1 MMYQRRAE
9 MMKRILVVT
18 MLVMITALSAM
29 ADGKKLVIFSQCN
42 NGEPYRAAQNASFKQ
57 LWGQDP
63 NVTFQIYDAQQ
74 DNSRQISQIETAIR
88 LKPDLLIVAPNE
100 RGPLSAVVGK
110 AKSAG
115 IPVIC
120 LERDI
125 ENYDNFTTWIMSDN
139 YAIGKLVGQYIAEYL
154 TQKYGEARGNVVELR
169 GLLGVEGETKRENGA
184 WDYLKA
190 YPKIVK
196 VQDAVAN
203 WMQSNARDRM
213 TEILRAQPKIDI
225 VYGHNDPMAI
235 GAYIAAKALGREK
248 DMIFIGVD
256 GLNGVGGGIEQVKD
270 GILAV
275 TFVYPTCTAKAYEIG
290 EKILNDPSFVPEKQY
305 AVESMMVTPEIA
317 KKIYKAN

>member
-1 MMYQRRAE
+1 
-9 MMKRILVVT
+9 MKRILVAT
-18 MLVMITALSAM
+18 MIVMVATLSAM

-42 NGEPYRAAQNASFKQ
+42 NGEPYRAAQNASFKR

-100 RGPLSAVVGK
+100 RGPLSDVMGK

-139 YAIGKLVGQYIAEYL
+139 YAIGKLVGQYIADYL
-154 TQKYGEARGNVVELR
+154 TKKYGEPRGNVVELR

-184 WDYLKA
+184 WDYLKD
-190 YPKIVK
+190 YPKIDK

-213 TEILRAQPKIDI
+213 TEILRAQPNIDV

-275 TFVYPTCTAKAYEIG
+275 TFVYPTCTDKAYEIG
-290 EKILNDPSFVPEKQY
+290 EKILNDPSFVPAKQY
-305 AVESMMVTPEIA
+305 AVDSMMVTPDIA